1 MFNSTLLREYLDER
15 PFVPIRL
22 HLTDGSHHDIPHPEF
37 AWQVGKRLYVAR
49 LVAGRS
55 KDEPAVKELALAHI
69 THIEP
74 LPRTR
79 GKSRRTTE
87 K

>member
-1 MFNSTLLREYLDER
+1 MFTTVLLREYLDQR

-49 LVAGRS
+49 LVQGRS
-55 KDEPAVKELALAHI
+55 PDEPAVKELALAHI

-74 LPRTR
+74 IPK
-79 GKSRRTTE
+79 GKSKGRGVA
-87 K
+87 KK